1 MKMKRVLIPALLAAS
16 LFSCETKSSGDKFE
30 ISGTITNG
38 NAKMIYLEEMPMGT
52 MQRNIVDSAAID
64 KEGNYKF
71 KIDKEEATIYSLRL
85 DQNDVPAA
93 SVVNDAEKIK
103 LNLSFNKANNL
114 FAEKYEV
121 SGSKGSSQMKDF
133 MYSFNNRLQQIFL
146 ITRHGDSLH
155 AAGVPDSVLSG
166 VAKELNDISQQTK
179 TEFIK
184 AVNESVSPAVTMFEL
199 GYYQTTANNPRM
211 SLQGL
216 TNEEVNKVISETAA
230 KFPDHTRLAMI
241 KRTYDMQTQTAGGQ
255 LWVGKTA
262 PEISLPDIN
271 GKEVKLSSYKGKY
284 VLVDFWASWCKP
296 CRYEN
301 PAVVNAYNKFKDKN
315 FAILGVSLDNKK
327 EAWAKAIKDDKLTW
341 THVSDLKQ
349 WESEVVAVYGFGE
362 LGIPY
367 NVLLDP
373 EGKVIAERLRG
384 AELEA
389 KLGEVLK

>member
-1 MKMKRVLIPALLAAS
+1 MKMKRGLIAALLAAG

-38 NAKMIYLEEMPMGT
+38 NAKKIYLEEMPIGT
-52 MQRNIVDSAAID
+52 MQRNIIDSATID
-64 KEGNYKF
+64 KDGEYKF
-71 KIDKEEATIYSLRL
+71 KIDKEEATIYTIRL

-103 LNLSFNKANNL
+103 LDLTFNKNNNL

-133 MYSFNNRLQQIFL
+133 MYSFNNSLQQIFL
-146 ITRHGDSLH
+146 ITRRGDSLH
-155 AAGVPDSVLSG
+155 AAGAPDSVLKV
-166 VAKELNDISQQTK
+166 VAIELSDVSHQVK
-179 TEFIK
+179 TDFFK

-211 SLQGL
+211 NIQGL
-216 TNEEVNKVISETAA
+216 TNDEVNKVITEAA
-230 KFPDHTRLAMI
+230 TKFPEHTRLAMI

-255 LWVGKTA
+255 LWVGKAA

-296 CRYEN
+296 CRFEN
-301 PAVVNAYNKFKDKN
+301 PAVVNAYHKFKDKN

-327 EAWAKAIKDDKLTW
+327 EAWAKAIKDDQLTW

-349 WESEVVAVYGFGE
+349 WESEVVSVYGFGE

-384 AELEA
+384 AELEK
-389 KLGEVLK
+389 KLEEVLK